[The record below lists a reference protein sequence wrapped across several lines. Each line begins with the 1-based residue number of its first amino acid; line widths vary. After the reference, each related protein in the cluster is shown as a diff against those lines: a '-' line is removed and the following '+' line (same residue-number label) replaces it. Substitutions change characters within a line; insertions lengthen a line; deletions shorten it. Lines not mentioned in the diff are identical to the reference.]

1 MQPMTRLFAAILAV
15 AIPAAGASAQTITSI
30 TAEWAN
36 AVPNSATMNNS
47 NPDEIRACWPGAN
60 SADCMD
66 LGTHIDL
73 SGYIFQR
80 ATVPLSPGIGNP
92 FILGTFTHWN
102 IGIPRTSALTSI
114 DLLFSFTIEG
124 VDVNQAWTV
133 HHEET
138 SNQTTCQY
146 PSTTPCADR
155 VSFELA
161 GGAAPTPFTYN
172 GKQYIMT
179 IFGFGADAGEAELN
193 PVFITQEEEENTT
206 YLWAQIR
213 EVPTETVP
221 EPATMTLLATG
232 LAGMAAARRR
242 RKS

>member
-1 MQPMTRLFAAILAV
+1 MQPITRLFAAALAV
-15 AIPAAGASAQTITSI
+15 AVPVAGASAQTISSI
-30 TAEWAN
+30 TAQWAN
-36 AVPNSATMNNS
+36 AVPATATMNNT

-66 LGTHIDL
+66 LGTHQDL

-80 ATVPLSPGIGNP
+80 AMVPFEPGIGTP

-102 IGIPRTSALTSI
+102 IGIPRTQALTSI

-124 VDVNQAWTV
+124 VDVNDTWTV
-133 HHEET
+133 SHEET
-138 SNQTTCQY
+138 PNSGTCAY
-146 PSTTPCADR
+146 PSDTPCADR
-155 VSFELA
+155 VSFAIA
-161 GGAAPTPFTYN
+161 GGGAPTPFMYD
-172 GKQYIMT
+172 GKQYILT
-179 IFGFGADAGEAELN
+179 IFGFGEDAGEAELN
-193 PVFITQEEEENTT
+193 PEFITQEGEENTT

-213 EVPTETVP
+213 TVPTETVP